1 MPIISLSIFSMIK
14 GTLFLS
20 KTAAIKT
27 ILIKHGA
34 YIVGKLGVDGTL
46 ALAATTTAATG
57 AVLAIASIPQ
67 NTKDG
72 FNKLI
77 SGLENQSAGEFF
89 EGLFKISQAYSTV
102 ADFQADFN
110 NYVDSFNVS
119 KEVKLELKNV
129 VDDMQSLLLYEI
141 EKKAIDMVKEF
152 ENLLAKRRISKSE
165 YLSEIEKI
173 YHKHT
178 DSIEDNY
185 FLILGRCG
193 RIYADICSLNKK
205 LKLSDGTVYDHYLV
219 YCIAGWVLEH
229 IRDKD
234 CLVGVSQR
242 QLAHDITDNI
252 LDYLRL
258 TGKD

>member
-1 MPIISLSIFSMIK
+1 MISLSILSMIR
-14 GTLFLS
+14 GALFLS

-27 ILIKHGA
+27 VLIKHGA
-34 YIVGKLGVDGTL
+34 YFVGKLGVDGTL
-46 ALAATTTAATG
+46 ALAATATAATG
-57 AVLAIASIPQ
+57 TVLTIASIPQ

-72 FNKLI
+72 FNKVI
-77 SGLENQSAGEFF
+77 SGLENQSAGELF

-102 ADFQADFN
+102 SDFQADFN

-119 KEVKLELKNV
+119 KEAKFEIKNI
-129 VDDMQSLLLYEI
+129 VDEMQPLLLYEI

-152 ENLLAKRRISKSE
+152 ENLLAKTRISKST
-165 YLSEIEKI
+165 YLSELDKI

-193 RIYADICSLNKK
+193 RIYADICSLNKE
-205 LKLSDGTVYDHYLV
+205 LKLSDGTVYDHHLV

-229 IRDKD
+229 IRDKN

-242 QLAHDITDNI
+242 QLAQDITDNI

-258 TGKD
+258 TGKG